1 MLSILPDRAAL
12 DRYGLN
18 MSDIQERVK
27 KIIIEQLNVEEDQV
41 TPSAHFD
48 EDLGADSLDNV
59 EMVMAFETEFEL
71 EIPDED
77 TEKITNM
84 QEAVAYIQQRKVEAG
99 A

>member
-1 MLSILPDRAAL
+1 
-12 DRYGLN
+12 

-27 KIIIEQLNVEEDQV
+27 KIIIDQLNVEDEQV
-41 TPSAHFD
+41 TPTAHFV

-84 QEAVAYIQQRKVEAG
+84 KDAVAYIQERLVEAG

>member
-1 MLSILPDRAAL
+1 
-12 DRYGLN
+12 

-27 KIIIEQLNVEEDQV
+27 KIIIEQLNVEEEQV
-41 TPSAHFD
+41 TPTAHFV

-84 QEAVAYIQQRKVEAG
+84 HEAVTYIQQRKVEAG

>member
-1 MLSILPDRAAL
+1 MTVECCEPSEEI
-12 DRYGLN
+12 
-18 MSDIQERVK
+18 MSDIEDRIK

-41 TPSAHFD
+41 TPTAHFV

-59 EMVMAFETEFEL
+59 EMVMAFETEFEI

-84 QEAVAYIQQRKVEAG
+84 QEAVAYVQKRAVETAS
-99 A
+99 

>member
-1 MLSILPDRAAL
+1 
-12 DRYGLN
+12 
-18 MSDIQERVK
+18 MSDIEDRIK

-41 TPSAHFD
+41 TPTAHFV

-59 EMVMAFETEFEL
+59 EMVMAFETEFEI

-84 QEAVAYIQQRKVEAG
+84 QEAVAYVEKRAVET
-99 A
+99 AS

>member
-1 MLSILPDRAAL
+1 
-12 DRYGLN
+12 

-27 KIIIEQLNVEEDQV
+27 KIIIEQLNVEEEQV
-41 TPSAHFD
+41 TPTAHFV

-84 QEAVAYIQQRKVEAG
+84 QEAVGYIQQRKVEAG

>member
-1 MLSILPDRAAL
+1 
-12 DRYGLN
+12 

-27 KIIIEQLNVEEDQV
+27 KIIIDQLNVEEEQV
-41 TPSAHFD
+41 TLTAHFV

-84 QEAVAYIQQRKVEAG
+84 KEAVAYIQQRLVEA
-99 A
+99 

>member
-1 MLSILPDRAAL
+1 
-12 DRYGLN
+12 

-27 KIIIEQLNVEEDQV
+27 KIIIDQLNVEEEQV
-41 TPSAHFD
+41 TPTAHFVD
-48 EDLGADSLDNV
+48 DLGADSLDNV

-84 QEAVAYIQQRKVEAG
+84 KDAVAYIQERLVEA
-99 A
+99 

>member
-1 MLSILPDRAAL
+1 
-12 DRYGLN
+12 

-27 KIIIEQLNVEEDQV
+27 KIIIDQLNVEEEQV
-41 TPSAHFD
+41 TPTAHFV

-84 QEAVAYIQQRKVEAG
+84 KDAVAYIQERLVEAG

>member
-1 MLSILPDRAAL
+1 
-12 DRYGLN
+12 

-27 KIIIEQLNVEEDQV
+27 KIIIDQLNVEEDQV
-41 TPSAHFD
+41 TPTAHFV

-84 QEAVAYIQQRKVEAG
+84 KDAVAYIQERLVEA
-99 A
+99 

>member
-1 MLSILPDRAAL
+1 
-12 DRYGLN
+12 

-27 KIIIEQLNVEEDQV
+27 KIIIEQLNVEEEQV
-41 TPSAHFD
+41 TPTAHFV
-48 EDLGADSLDNV
+48 EDLGSESLDNV

-84 QEAVAYIQQRKVEAG
+84 HEAVAYIQQRKVEAG

>member
-1 MLSILPDRAAL
+1 
-12 DRYGLN
+12 

-27 KIIIEQLNVEEDQV
+27 KIIIDQLNVEEEQV
-41 TPSAHFD
+41 TPTAHFV

-84 QEAVAYIQQRKVEAG
+84 KDAVSYIEERLVEAS

>member
-1 MLSILPDRAAL
+1 
-12 DRYGLN
+12 

-41 TPSAHFD
+41 TPSAHVV

>member
-1 MLSILPDRAAL
+1 
-12 DRYGLN
+12 
-18 MSDIQERVK
+18 MSDIQDRVK

-41 TPSAHFD
+41 TPSAHFV